1 MNKFKSIFV
10 ALFCVLT
17 FSFGLT
23 ACGEENIK
31 VNFKKETNQIVMG
44 ESYDPFHF
52 LNYDEQ
58 DKSKIYFVS
67 GDENVFFITPDNRL
81 VAQNTGKGVLYA
93 YAGEHQLAH
102 SFISVEQNYIQ
113 LDAPVNIHYD
123 TKSESLI
130 WNLVYAD
137 TQTGT
142 CVAPSYTVEIS
153 KNNQPFF
160 ETHLDDNRNTKNLY
174 FMFCNLFYQFI
185 YCACCRKKRFFYN
198 RC

>member
-1 MNKFKSIFV
+1 MKIFKSIFV

-93 YAGEHQLAH
+93 GKFSVSTVLRIVSIFSLN
-102 SFISVEQNYIQ
+102 SFMS
-113 LDAPVNIHYD
+113 NI
-123 TKSESLI
+123 
-130 WNLVYAD
+130 LV
-137 TQTGT
+137 
-142 CVAPSYTVEIS
+142 
-153 KNNQPFF
+153 
-160 ETHLDDNRNTKNLY
+160 LR
-174 FMFCNLFYQFI
+174 
-185 YCACCRKKRFFYN
+185 
-198 RC
+198 